1 MSSNRLVSHFG
12 LAFHP
17 FNRGAPKEAVF
28 RHPGFEEALS
38 RLRFTVEL
46 EGLATLIADSGCGKS
61 MLLGELAEEVTSQG
75 WTVHYFAHSSIGPF
89 GLINVIA
96 RKIGKSPCRSRGETA
111 MLVSQTLLVE
121 QRGTKHLLVIDDAHE
136 LPDTSLVDLRLLTVA
151 DFDRKSPFLLLL
163 AGQPALDE
171 RLAEPTHHAL
181 DQRVTTVARLQ
192 PLSLEETRTYL
203 RQRLAAAGVKKS
215 QPVFEPGAEDAVYD
229 AAAGVPRR
237 INQVATAAM
246 IVCASRKRRLVSAQD
261 VQDAR
266 IDRGRS

>member
-1 MSSNRLVSHFG
+1 MSNRLITHFG
-12 LAFHP
+12 LSFHP
-17 FNRGAPKEAVF
+17 FNRGAHKDALL
-28 RHPGFEEALS
+28 RHTGFEEALS

-46 EGLATLIADSGCGKS
+46 EGIAALVAESGCGKS
-61 MLLGELAEEVTSQG
+61 LLLGELAEEAASQG
-75 WTVHYFAHSSIGPF
+75 WAVHYLAHTTIGPF

-111 MLVSQTLLVE
+111 MLVTQTLLVE
-121 QRGTKHLLVIDDAHE
+121 QKGTKHLLVIDDAHE

-181 DQRVTTVARLQ
+181 DQRMTTVARLQ
-192 PLSLEETRTYL
+192 PLSLDETRAYL
-203 RQRLAAAGVKKS
+203 RQRLAAAGVKKTH
-215 QPVFEPGAEDAVYD
+215 PVFESGAEDAVYD
-229 AAAGVPRR
+229 ASGGVPRR
-237 INQVATAAM
+237 INQIATGAM
-246 IVCASRKRRLVSAQD
+246 IVCASKKRRLVTAQD

-266 IDRGRS
+266 VDRGRS